1 MAPKKKKP
9 AASAAGVAVTSPF
22 ADFDLQKAKR
32 VISLAIPDTL
42 EVTEKFYEGNHWQ
55 DGEGWIGPTPSLD
68 NEKLTE
74 DVMADLEERFVSKN
88 VIREMVKRHVRGVA
102 GRDPVWSFD
111 VRRPLPA
118 GQKRTAT
125 EDKLIAEVADAI
137 DIWYKKRRVHL
148 AVKEIASMSCRGGKG
163 LYRLYTPSGLTVT
176 KASGDTE
183 ITGVPRAKT
192 LAEALEYIYVSTPSL
207 NDAVIY
213 TDEAT
218 QQSLGVLVYH
228 PMETAT
234 LQPSAQEVAEFTYLD
249 GQRPLADSKTI
260 LRRREGTT
268 DTQVQYP
275 LGGRLT
281 MIEIDR
287 TEPLIDKQIHESQK
301 ALNLAISML
310 PRTMVTAGF
319 LERIFLDAQMPGEWD
334 YDNEG
339 NRVPGSFKPS
349 KHWTG
354 AGTTAYIR
362 GIDFDPKEGE
372 TKVKDPKVV
381 FREPVDPSGAIK
393 AAQFHYLQMLEM
405 GNQAHIVL
413 TGEAIVS
420 GKSREQAR
428 ADYDSSLQDTKGPL
442 EEGSAQLLDTV
453 LAMAE
458 TFMNAPGRYT
468 LPLRATF
475 RCHIYTGP
483 ISWEERKQN
492 DESVKAGTLS
502 VQSAIQQSGNPDADA
517 EVAQIASERNDNM
530 NFLSQL
536 AEAFQRLSAGMP
548 AELAAEVLGIDQA
561 IIGKMT
567 AALEAEAK
575 RNAPPPK
582 PKPAGS
588 SSGGA

>member
-9 AASAAGVAVTSPF
+9 AASAAGATVTSPF

-32 VISLAIPDTL
+32 VISLALPELFIA
-42 EVTEKFYEGNHWQ
+42 TEKFYDGDHWQ
-55 DGEGWIGPTPSLD
+55 DGDGWIGPTPFAD
-68 NEKLTE
+68 QDKVIE
-74 DVMADLEERFVSKN
+74 DVMADLETRFVSKN
-88 VIREMVKRHVRGVA
+88 VIREMIKRHVRGVA

-111 VRRPLPA
+111 VRRPMPA
-118 GQKRTAT
+118 GTKRTAA

-137 DIWYKKRRVHL
+137 DVWYKKRRIHQS
-148 AVKEIASMSCRGGKG
+148 VKENASMSCRGGKG
-163 LYRLYTPSGLTVT
+163 LYRIYTPAGLTV
-176 KASGDTE
+176 KKDDIS
-183 ITGVPRAKT
+183 GVPRAKT

-207 NDAVIY
+207 NDAAIY
-213 TDEAT
+213 TDEET
-218 QQSLGVLVYH
+218 QLELGVLVYN
-228 PMETAT
+228 PMDTST
-234 LQPSAQEVAEFTYLD
+234 LQPSAQEVIEFTYLD
-249 GQRPLADSKTI
+249 GRRPLADSKTI
-260 LRRREGTT
+260 LRRREGSEP
-268 DTQVQYP
+268 DQQVEYP

-319 LERIFLDAQMPGEWD
+319 LERIFLDAMMPGEWD
-334 YDNEG
+334 YDEEG
-339 NRVPGSFKPS
+339 NRKPGTFKPS

-354 AGTTAYIR
+354 AGTTAYMR

-372 TKVKDPKVV
+372 TQIKDPKVV

-468 LPLRATF
+468 IPLRATF

-492 DESVKAGTLS
+492 DESVKAGTMS

-530 NFLSQL
+530 NYLALL
-536 AEAFQRLSAGMP
+536 AEAFQRLSSGMP
-548 AELAAEVLGIDQA
+548 AELAAEVLGIDSA
-561 IIGKMT
+561 IVAKMT
-567 AALEAEAK
+567 AALDAEAK
-575 RNAPPPK
+575 RNAPPAKP
-582 PKPAGS
+582 PKPAGGT
-588 SSGGA
+588 SGGA